1 MTDSSWQKVFES
13 PLEWRAEL
21 LRAWLAEEYGIDSV
35 VLNKK
40 ASSYPM
46 FGQCELYV
54 AAKDAVFAKYLID
67 HEGKN
72 TDPPETE

>member
-1 MTDSSWQKVFES
+1 MMDSSWQKVFES

-21 LRAWLAEEYGIDSV
+21 LRAWLSEEYGIHSV

-40 ASSYPM
+40 DSSYNL

-54 AAKDAVFAKYLID
+54 PATDAVFAKYLID

-72 TDPPETE
+72 TDPTETE